1 MSEAKKVAEE
11 VVVPHQPTKEK
22 RKWTRIEGVGFVL
35 VITSLFV
42 LLFSPE
48 TLSGLFNSV
57 VDQVYPVVVDTFL
70 TGTVGVSI
78 IVSVIIGRSLER
90 LGFTDALSRIF
101 VPLTNLYKIN
111 PAVII
116 PSIYNI
122 LGDINAAGKIA
133 GPILMRSNATKD
145 EQKIAVATMVQS
157 QQSFATFMLGMVAL
171 TAVGVNAFI
180 VVFLAVFIPVVIV
193 PFLLSKTIY
202 RNTKSVKLEELPSFT
217 PKTGFLPTLF
227 NSAREGAELVFL
239 LIIPAVAVV
248 FACIG
253 ILDYMG
259 IWSPIEKGLSSALL
273 ALNIDPE
280 TGVLSILA
288 SPTLGMATLA
298 ETAATLDPRLVIG
311 SFVLAASGLPLSSV
325 FGQIPV
331 IWADNSDLTEKEAM
345 GAAVLGIVM
354 RIITAFLIVY
364 FLTPILV

>member
-1 MSEAKKVAEE
+1 MSEAKKIAEE
-11 VVVPHQPTKEK
+11 VVVPHQPKKK
-22 RKWTRIEGVGFVL
+22 RKWTKIEGVGLAL
-35 VITSLFV
+35 VIVSL
-42 LLFSPE
+42 LIMLFSPE
-48 TLSGLFNSV
+48 TLAGLFNSV

-111 PAVII
+111 PAVVI

-133 GPILMRSNATKD
+133 GPILLRSGATKD

-180 VVFLAVFIPVVIV
+180 VVVLAIFIPVVIA
-193 PFLLSKTIY
+193 PFVLSKTIY
-202 RNTKSVKLEELPSFT
+202 RDTKSVKLEDLPSFT
-217 PKTGFLPTLF
+217 PKTGVLPTLF
-227 NSAREGAELVFL
+227 NAAREGAELVFL

-253 ILDYMG
+253 ILDYIG
-259 IWSPIEKGLSSALL
+259 IWAPIEKGLSAALL
-273 ALNIDPE
+273 ALSIEPE

-288 SPTLGMATLA
+288 SPTLGMAALA
-298 ETAATLDPRLVIG
+298 EMASTLDPRLVIG
-311 SFVLAASGLPLSSV
+311 SFVLAASGLPLSSI

-331 IWADNSDLTEKEAM
+331 IWADNSELTEKEAM
-345 GAAVLGIVM
+345 SAAVLGIIM
-354 RIITAFLIVY
+354 RLITAFLIVY

>member
-11 VVVPHQPTKEK
+11 VAVPHTPQEK
-22 RKWTRIEGVGFVL
+22 RKFTRIEGIGLIL
-35 VITSLFV
+35 VVTSL
-42 LLFSPE
+42 LIMLISPGI
-48 TLSGLFNSV
+48 LAGLFNSV

-78 IVSVIIGRSLER
+78 IVSVIIGRTLER

-122 LGDINAAGKIA
+122 LGDINAAGKIS
-133 GPILMRSNATKD
+133 GPILLRSGATKD

-171 TAVGVNAFI
+171 TAVGVNAFF
-180 VVFLAVFIPVVIV
+180 VVVLAIFIPVVIV
-193 PFLLSKTIY
+193 PFILSKTIY
-202 RNTKSVKLEELPSFT
+202 RNTKSVKLEDLPTFT

-253 ILDYMG
+253 ILDYIG
-259 IWSPIEKGLSSALL
+259 IWAPIEAGLNSGLL

-280 TGVLSILA
+280 SGVLSILA
-288 SPTLGMATLA
+288 SPTLGMAHLA
-298 ETAATLDPRLVIG
+298 ETAASIDPRLVIG
-311 SFVLAASGLPLSSV
+311 SFVLASSGLPLATV
-325 FGQIPV
+325 FGQVPI
-331 IWADNSDLTEKEAM
+331 IWSENSDLTEKEAM
-345 GAAVLGIVM
+345 GAAALGICM
-354 RIITAFLIVY
+354 RIITAILIVY
-364 FLTPILV
+364 FLAPILV